1 MTTDYKALAA
11 AGVQTLQPY
20 QPGKPE
26 DELQRELGLTDIV
39 KLASNENPLG
49 PSDKALTAIAQASQ
63 NLGRY
68 PDGSGYKLKSV
79 LADMHNVASEQITL
93 GNGSNDVLDLIARAF
108 LGPGR
113 EAIFSEHAF
122 AVYPIATAAVGATA
136 KVAKAE
142 NHGHDLDAM
151 AQLIS
156 DNTSVIFIANPN
168 NPTGTWLSKGELKAF
183 LKLVPSHVI
192 VVLDEAYYEY
202 VEQENYPNGL
212 KLAKRYDNVI
222 VTRTFSKIHGL
233 AGLRIGYGIS
243 HPDVA
248 DLLNRVRQPFNCNSV
263 ALAAAQAA
271 VQDDEHVQRSRELNA
286 AGLNQVRKG
295 LQSLNRPFI
304 DSVANFVCVHV
315 GDAAEVYQKLL
326 QKGVITRPVAGYGMP
341 EHLRVTIGLQAENQR
356 FLDALEA
363 VLNE

>member
-1 MTTDYKALAA
+1 MTTDYKALAT
-11 AGVQTLQPY
+11 AGVQSLQPY

-49 PSDKALTAIAQASQ
+49 PSEKALAAIANASQ

-68 PDGSGYKLKSV
+68 PDGSGYQLKSV
-79 LADMHNVASEQITL
+79 LAELHNVSAQQITL
-93 GNGSNDVLDLIARAF
+93 GNGSNDVLDMVARAY

-136 KVAKAE
+136 RVAKAD
-142 NHGHDLDAM
+142 NYGHDLDAM
-151 AQLIS
+151 AQLIT
-156 DNTSVIFIANPN
+156 DKTSVIFIANPN

-183 LKLVPSHVI
+183 LKLVPAHVI

-233 AGLRIGYGIS
+233 AGLRVGYGIS

-248 DLLNRVRQPFNCNSV
+248 DVLNRVRQPFNCNSI
-263 ALAAAQAA
+263 ALAAAHAA
-271 VQDDEHVQRSRELNA
+271 VLDGDHVARSQQLNN
-286 AGLNQVRKG
+286 AGLTQLRKG
-295 LQSLNRPFI
+295 LQGLNRPFI
-304 DSVANFVCVHV
+304 DSVANFICVQV
-315 GDAAEVYQKLL
+315 GDAGAVYQKLL
-326 QKGVITRPVAGYGMP
+326 QRGVITRLVAGYGMP
-341 EHLRVTIGLQAENQR
+341 EHLRVTVGLETENQR